1 MVLDKTHPI
10 NGLCV
15 WDWRKKGCKAVHAS
29 RPRYLQVQVP
39 LLQGAWFGTRSATS
53 SCFVLLGILLRG
65 QQWIPS
71 MEALIVT
78 NRLQPSSMQC
88 NLTGIACYEQ
98 GRIESQLSS
107 NYFLTTNTCLELRL
121 LATS

>member
-1 MVLDKTHPI
+1 MDYVFGI
-10 NGLCV
+10 GG
-15 WDWRKKGCKAVHAS
+15 RKAARLFMPADRG
-29 RPRYLQVQVP
+29 YLQVQVP

-78 NRLQPSSMQC
+78 NRLQPSSMRC

-98 GRIESQLSS
+98 GRIES
-107 NYFLTTNTCLELRL
+107 
-121 LATS
+121 